1 MANVKL
7 DWGNPLDTSDMTS
20 IRLFRLNS
28 GESTNVNQ
36 AFVDPANNG
45 SYLSD
50 ASLLEDIAVYISK
63 STQVYEEL
71 NPVANGAGTYTDTGL
86 DSGTYH
92 YGAFSHNAGGY
103 GPGTVVT
110 VSV

>member
-7 DWGNPLDTSDMTS
+7 DWGNPPDTSDMTS

-28 GESTNVNQ
+28 GESANVNS
-36 AFVDPANNG
+36 AFVDPSNNG
-45 SYLSD
+45 SYFSD
-50 ASLLEDIAVYISK
+50 ASLLEDIAVYVSK

-71 NPVANGAGTYTDTGL
+71 SPVANGLGTYTDADL

-110 VSV
+110 IPV